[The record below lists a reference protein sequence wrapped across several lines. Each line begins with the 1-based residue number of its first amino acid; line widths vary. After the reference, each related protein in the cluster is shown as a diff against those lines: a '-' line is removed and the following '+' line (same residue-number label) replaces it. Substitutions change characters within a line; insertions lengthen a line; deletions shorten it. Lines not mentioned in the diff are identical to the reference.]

1 MDAVMTALTEVF
13 KWDTLILMAVAVTA
27 GIVTGAIPGFTITMA
42 VALALPFTFGMDPI
56 TGVAVL
62 MSVVAGGASGG
73 LIPACLLGIPGTPS
87 AIATV
92 FDGYPMVKNGE
103 PGKALAVGLWSG
115 FFGMLIAGVALILF
129 APMLAEWALE
139 FGPWE
144 MFALMFFGMTAIAS
158 VAGDSLAKG
167 LFAGFIGLLFACV
180 GMDPV
185 LGQYRFTF
193 GWVQLYGGFNFL
205 PVLVGIFA
213 FSQLLEDMLK
223 SDSRPKDLKIDKDI
237 DVSFPIIATL
247 KLFTKQKMSTFVS
260 SVVGI
265 FVGVLPAAGGSIA
278 NIMAYD
284 VCKKSSKHPELYG
297 TGIPDGIIASEA
309 SNNAVMG
316 GDLIPTL
323 SFGIPGD
330 ATTAMLLG
338 ALMIH
343 GIQPGPMLMVN
354 QPVLV
359 NSVFVSFFVA
369 AFLMLL
375 IQQVGL
381 RLFIRVNDIPQHYLV
396 PLILAL
402 CCLGSYAVNNRIF
415 DVWVLIGFG
424 LLGFILKMND
434 YPLAPVILGII
445 LGPMMEANFRR
456 AIMTSSD
463 YTLFFTRPISC
474 ALILLGFAS
483 IAYSLISAQK
493 VKKREMELERELEA
507 VKNLPGQ

>member
-1 MDAVMTALTEVF
+1 MDAVLTAFSEVF
-13 KWDTLILMAVAVTA
+13 RPHVLLLMTIACTG
-27 GIVTGAIPGFTITMA
+27 GIIAGAIPGFTITMA

-56 TGVAVL
+56 TGVAVI
-62 MSVVAGGASGG
+62 MAVVAGGASGG

-92 FDGYPMVKNGE
+92 FDGYPMSKRGE

-115 FFGMLIAGVALILF
+115 FFGMMISGVVLILF
-129 APMLAEWALE
+129 TPLLAGWALK

-144 MFALMFFGMTAIAS
+144 MFSLMFFGMTAIAS
-158 VAGDSLAKG
+158 VAGDSLTKG
-167 LFAGFIGLLFACV
+167 LFMGFLGLLFACV

-185 LGQYRFTF
+185 LGQYRFTL
-193 GWVQLYGGFNFL
+193 GNVQLYGGFNFL
-205 PVLVGIFA
+205 PVLIGVFA
-213 FSQLLEDMLK
+213 FSQLLEELLA
-223 SDSRPKDLKIDKDI
+223 SRTQQELKIDEDI
-237 DVSFPIIATL
+237 NLSFSIIKTL
-247 KLFTKQKMSTFVS
+247 KLFFFEQKMSTLRS
-260 SVVGI
+260 SLIGI
-265 FVGVLPAAGGSIA
+265 FVGILPAAGGSIA

-297 TGIPDGIIASEA
+297 TGIPDGIIAAEA

-338 ALMIH
+338 ALLIH

-359 NSVFVSFFVA
+359 NAVFVSFFLA
-369 AFLMLL
+369 AIIMVTV
-375 IQQVGL
+375 QQAGL
-381 RLFIRVNDIPQHYLV
+381 RLFVKINDIPQHYLV

-402 CCLGSYAVNNRIF
+402 CALGSYAVNNRIF
-415 DVWVLIGFG
+415 DIWVLLGFGLIGFIMKING
-424 LLGFILKMND
+424 
-434 YPLAPVILGII
+434 YPLAPLILGII

-456 AIMTSSD
+456 AVMTSPD
-463 YTLFFTRPISC
+463 YTLFFTRPISL
-474 ALILLGFAS
+474 ALLVLGVAS
-483 IAYSLISAQK
+483 VIYALYSS
-493 VKKREMELERELEA
+493 KKIKEKQMEAEEG
-507 VKNLPGQ
+507 VPGQ

>member
-1 MDAVMTALTEVF
+1 MEAIITAFSEVF
-13 KWDTLILMAVAVTA
+13 RLNVLILMTIACA
-27 GIVTGAIPGFTITMA
+27 GGIIAGAIPGFTITMA

-56 TGVAVL
+56 TGVAVI
-62 MSVVAGGASGG
+62 MAVTAGGASGG
-73 LIPACLLGIPGTPS
+73 LIPACLMGIPGTPS

-92 FDGYPMVKNGE
+92 FDGYPMCKNGE
-103 PGKALAVGLWSG
+103 AGKALAVGLWSG
-115 FFGMLIAGVALILF
+115 FFGMLISGVVLILF
-129 APMLAEWALE
+129 TPILSQWALQ

-144 MFALMFFGMTAIAS
+144 MFSLMFFGMTSIAS
-158 VAGDSLAKG
+158 VAGDSLTKG
-167 LFAGFIGLLFACV
+167 LFAGFLGLLLACV

-185 LGQYRFTF
+185 LGQYRFTM
-193 GWVQLYGGFNFL
+193 GNVQLYGGFNFL
-205 PVLVGIFA
+205 PVLIGVFA
-213 FSQLLEDMLK
+213 FSQLLEELLSGSQK
-223 SDSRPKDLKIDKDI
+223 KVQKIDQTI
-237 DVSFPIIATL
+237 DVSFPVIDTL
-247 KLFTKQKMSTFVS
+247 KLFFSQQKMSTFRS
-260 SVVGI
+260 SLIGI

-338 ALMIH
+338 ALLIH

-359 NSVFVSFFVA
+359 NAVFVSFFVA
-369 AFLMLL
+369 AVIMV
-375 IQQVGL
+375 IVQQAGL
-381 RLFIRVNDIPQHYLV
+381 RLFIKINDIPQHYLV

-402 CCLGSYAVNNRIF
+402 CALGSYAVNNRVF
-415 DVWVLIGFG
+415 DIWVLLGFG
-424 LLGFILKMND
+424 FLGFILKIND
-434 YPLAPVILGII
+434 YPLAPLILGII

-463 YTLFFTRPISC
+463 FSLFISRPIS
-474 ALILLGFAS
+474 LILLLLAVAS
-483 IAYSLISAQK
+483 IAYALYGAYKINVGKSDAHNVS
-493 VKKREMELERELEA
+493 
-507 VKNLPGQ
+507 GQ

>member
-1 MDAVMTALTEVF
+1 MDAIMTAFSEVF
-13 KWDTLILMAVAVTA
+13 QFHTLILMAVAVTA

-62 MSVVAGGASGG
+62 MAVVAGGASGG

-92 FDGYPMVKNGE
+92 FDGYPMCKRGE
-103 PGKALAVGLWSG
+103 AGKALAVGLWSG
-115 FFGMLIAGVALILF
+115 FFGMIVAGVVLVLFTPILSN
-129 APMLAEWALE
+129 WALK

-144 MFALMFFGMTAIAS
+144 MFSLMFFGMTSISS
-158 VAGDSLAKG
+158 VAGDSITRG
-167 LFAGFIGLLFACV
+167 LFTGFMGLLFACV

-185 LGQYRFTF
+185 LGQYRFTM

-205 PVLVGIFA
+205 PVLVGVFA
-213 FSQLLEDMLK
+213 FSQLMEDMLK
-223 SDSRPKDLKIDKDI
+223 SYSQKDLKIDKDV
-237 DVSFPIIATL
+237 DVSFPIIDTL
-247 KLFTKQKMSTFVS
+247 KLFSKQKMSTFIS
-260 SVVGI
+260 SIVGI

-343 GIQPGPMLMVN
+343 GIQPGPMLMQN

-369 AFLMLL
+369 AVIMLI
-375 IQQVGL
+375 IQQFGL
-381 RLFIRVNDIPQHYLV
+381 RLFIKVNDIPQHYLI
-396 PLILAL
+396 PLIFAL

-424 LLGFILKMND
+424 LLGFILKIND
-434 YPLAPVILGII
+434 YPLAPMILGII

-456 AIMTSSD
+456 AIMTSGD
-463 YTLFFTRPISC
+463 YSLFFTRPISLVLLLMGVISIGY
-474 ALILLGFAS
+474 AL
-483 IAYSLISAQK
+483 YSAQK
-493 VKKREMELERELEA
+493 AKKKEMEMEMALEA
-507 VKNLPGQ
+507 AKNIPGQ

>member
-1 MDAVMTALTEVF
+1 MDAVITAFAEVF
-13 KWDTLILMAVAVTA
+13 RPHVLILMTIACA
-27 GIVTGAIPGFTITMA
+27 GGIISGAIPGFTITMA

-62 MSVVAGGASGG
+62 MAVVAGGAFGG

-92 FDGYPMVKNGE
+92 FDGYPMSKNGE

-115 FFGMLIAGVALILF
+115 FFGMLISGVVLILF
-129 APMLAEWALE
+129 TPILAGWALK

-144 MFALMFFGMTAIAS
+144 MFSLMFFGMTAIAS
-158 VAGDSLAKG
+158 VAGDSLTKG
-167 LFAGFIGLLFACV
+167 LFTGFLGLLFACV

-185 LGQYRFTF
+185 MGQYRFTM
-193 GWVQLYGGFNFL
+193 GNVQLYGGFNFL
-205 PVLVGIFA
+205 PVLIGVFA
-213 FSQLLEDMLK
+213 FSQLLEELLA
-223 SDSRPKDLKIDKDI
+223 SRTQTELKIDEDI
-237 DVSFPIIATL
+237 DVSFSIIETL
-247 KLFTKQKMSTFVS
+247 KLFSNQKMSTLRS
-260 SVVGI
+260 SIIGI

-309 SNNAVMG
+309 SNNAVQG

-359 NSVFVSFFVA
+359 NAVFVAYFVA
-369 AFLMLL
+369 AVIMV
-375 IQQVGL
+375 IVQQAGL
-381 RLFIRVNDIPQHYLV
+381 RLFIKINDIPQHYLM

-415 DVWVLIGFG
+415 DIWVLLGFG
-424 LLGFILKMND
+424 FLGFILKIND
-434 YPLAPVILGII
+434 YPLAPLILGII
-445 LGPMMEANFRR
+445 LGPMMESNFRR
-456 AIMTSSD
+456 AVMTSHD
-463 YTLFFTRPISC
+463 YSLFFTRPIS
-474 ALILLGFAS
+474 LILLICGVLSVIYAF
-483 IAYSLISAQK
+483 YSNYKLKAKQIDA
-493 VKKREMELERELEA
+493 EN
-507 VKNLPGQ
+507 NLAG